1 MIATVRKDRAT
12 GPHRRPN
19 PVGLGRD
26 SLGRRVEDLFPEV
39 VECVV
44 AEVSL
49 MLVTA
54 LVVAGATTLWA
65 RREYLRSHPRAAA
78 RANARVLAVRRRVL
92 EAVAA
97 HRPARQRPSHRPA
110 HRGLADQR

>member
-1 MIATVRKDRAT
+1 M
-12 GPHRRPN
+12 
-19 PVGLGRD
+19 
-26 SLGRRVEDLFPEV
+26 
-39 VECVV
+39 

-92 EAVAA
+92 EAEAV
-97 HRPARQRPSHRPA
+97 PARRPPHPGAHSTPGPPA
-110 HRGLADQR
+110 